1 MHCEKYPKLSALQNT
16 INGYHDNN
24 NNPYNNHAKAKADTA
39 ADIKEIVDFAERF
52 RYMLDVQINR
62 YRIDMQKSNTHVDK
76 DRLMIKIQ
84 ALEWVQGQVQDIIL
98 NNVTRDWPVY
108 DSK

>member
-1 MHCEKYPKLSALQNT
+1 MVTMIITIIPITIMSKLKLIPPLT
-16 INGYHDNN
+16 LKRLLILL
-24 NNPYNNHAKAKADTA
+24 
-39 ADIKEIVDFAERF
+39 RF

-84 ALEWVQGQVQDIIL
+84 TLEWVQGQVQDIVL

>member
-1 MHCEKYPKLSALQNT
+1 MSKLKLIPPLT
-16 INGYHDNN
+16 LKRLLILL
-24 NNPYNNHAKAKADTA
+24 
-39 ADIKEIVDFAERF
+39 RF

-84 ALEWVQGQVQDIIL
+84 TLEWVQGQVQDIIL

>member
-1 MHCEKYPKLSALQNT
+1 
-16 INGYHDNN
+16 
-24 NNPYNNHAKAKADTA
+24 
-39 ADIKEIVDFAERF
+39 
-52 RYMLDVQINR
+52 MLDVQKDR
-62 YRIDMQKSNTHVDK
+62 LRIDMQKSNTHVDK

-84 ALEWVQGQVQDIIL
+84 TLEWVQGQVQDIIL

>member
-1 MHCEKYPKLSALQNT
+1 MSTSAGTTNT
-16 INGYHDNN
+16 
-24 NNPYNNHAKAKADTA
+24 KKV
-39 ADIKEIVDFAERF
+39 VDFAERF

-84 ALEWVQGQVQDIIL
+84 TLEWVQGQVQDIIL

>member
-1 MHCEKYPKLSALQNT
+1 MVTMIITIIPITIMSKLKLIPPLT
-16 INGYHDNN
+16 LKRLLILL
-24 NNPYNNHAKAKADTA
+24 
-39 ADIKEIVDFAERF
+39 RF

-84 ALEWVQGQVQDIIL
+84 TLEWVQGQVQDIIL

>member
-1 MHCEKYPKLSALQNT
+1 MIITIIPITIMSKLKLIPPLT
-16 INGYHDNN
+16 LKRLLILL
-24 NNPYNNHAKAKADTA
+24 
-39 ADIKEIVDFAERF
+39 RF

-84 ALEWVQGQVQDIIL
+84 TLEWVQGQVQDIIL

>member
-1 MHCEKYPKLSALQNT
+1 MIITIIPITIMPKLKLIPPLT
-16 INGYHDNN
+16 LKRLLILL
-24 NNPYNNHAKAKADTA
+24 
-39 ADIKEIVDFAERF
+39 RF

-84 ALEWVQGQVQDIIL
+84 TLEWVQGQVQDIIL

>member
-1 MHCEKYPKLSALQNT
+1 MST
-16 INGYHDNN
+16 S
-24 NNPYNNHAKAKADTA
+24 ADTA
-39 ADIKEIVDFAERF
+39 DTKKVVDFAERF

-84 ALEWVQGQVQDIIL
+84 TLEWVQGNIQDIVI
-98 NNVTRDWPVY
+98 NNVTRNWPVY
-108 DSK
+108 NK

>member
-1 MHCEKYPKLSALQNT
+1 MST
-16 INGYHDNN
+16 S
-24 NNPYNNHAKAKADTA
+24 ADTTNT
-39 ADIKEIVDFAERF
+39 KKVVDFAERF

-84 ALEWVQGQVQDIIL
+84 ALEWVQGNIQDIVI
-98 NNVTRDWPVY
+98 NNVTRNWPVY
-108 DSK
+108 NK

>member
-1 MHCEKYPKLSALQNT
+1 MIITIIPITIMSKLKLIPPLT
-16 INGYHDNN
+16 LKRLLILL
-24 NNPYNNHAKAKADTA
+24 
-39 ADIKEIVDFAERF
+39 RF

-84 ALEWVQGQVQDIIL
+84 TLEWVQGNIQDIVI
-98 NNVTRDWPVY
+98 NNVTRNWPVY
-108 DSK
+108 NK

>member
-1 MHCEKYPKLSALQNT
+1 MST
-16 INGYHDNN
+16 S
-24 NNPYNNHAKAKADTA
+24 ADTTNT
-39 ADIKEIVDFAERF
+39 KKVVDFAERF

-84 ALEWVQGQVQDIIL
+84 ALECVQGTIQDIIL
-98 NNVTRDWPVY
+98 NNVTRNWPVY
-108 DSK
+108 DK